1 MNEKFTIRKEKMGSL
16 IIGIILRNDGYS
28 QILFR

>member
-1 MNEKFTIRKEKMGSL
+1 MKIYYQKRKMGSL